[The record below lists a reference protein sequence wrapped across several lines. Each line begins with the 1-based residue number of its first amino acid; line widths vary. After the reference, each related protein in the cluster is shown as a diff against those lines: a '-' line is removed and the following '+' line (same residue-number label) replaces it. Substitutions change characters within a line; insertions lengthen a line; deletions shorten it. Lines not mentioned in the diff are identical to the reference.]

1 MTKDEIRNKIISLK
15 SDNEIKAFVESRI
28 AELENNSV
36 EATVGQGYT
45 DSFSE
50 YISDKVHYKAAAKIK
65 DKECPDLVYDDL
77 TPYYNLVKELNK
89 NGNYAVLTLFTTIF
103 YIVNDYLPSDD
114 IGWGRALTYF
124 SHQEKHLSIKTIR
137 ENGCAFCSEKAGMAH
152 NLFKFLGIDSEV
164 ICGARGKDLHAFN
177 MIYPNGYG
185 NEPMILYDP
194 SFFVDFIKNDKKI
207 SLGYFKAFKKEDYE
221 SFKQGIPTE
230 LDLSKTELNYRRLYG
245 NALDGYEF
253 KDEHPVYVYGLDASR
268 NYIDSLGGGR

>member
-1 MTKDEIRNKIISLK
+1 MAKDEIRNKIISLK
-15 SDNEIKAFVESRI
+15 SDEEIKTFVESRI

-124 SHQEKHLSIKTIR
+124 SHHEKRLSIKTVR
-137 ENGCAFCSEKAGMAH
+137 ENGCAFCSEKSGMAH

-207 SLGYFKAFKKEDYE
+207 K
-221 SFKQGIPTE
+221 
-230 LDLSKTELNYRRLYG
+230 RR
-245 NALDGYEF
+245 
-253 KDEHPVYVYGLDASR
+253 
-268 NYIDSLGGGR
+268 

>member
-1 MTKDEIRNKIISLK
+1 MAKDEIRNKIISLK
-15 SDNEIKAFVESRI
+15 SDEEIKTFVESRI

-50 YISDKVHYKAAAKIK
+50 YISEKVHYKAAAKIK
-65 DKECPDLVYDDL
+65 DKECPDLLYDDL

-103 YIVNDYLPSDD
+103 YIVYNYLPSDD
-114 IGWGRALTYF
+114 IGLGRALTYF

-164 ICGARGKDLHAFN
+164 ICGARDKELHAFN
-177 MIYPNGYG
+177 MIYPNGYD

-194 SFFVDFIKNDKKI
+194 SHFVEFIKGDKKI

-221 SFKQGIPTE
+221 FFKQGIPTE
-230 LDLSKTELNYRRLYG
+230 LDLSKTEVNYRRLYG